1 MHVYILNLHTIIC
14 QLYLNL
20 KSPLTSAQLAQSVE
34 LETLNAGE
42 DAEKR
47 EPSYIV
53 GGNAN

>member
-42 DAEKR
+42 GAKKR

>member
-20 KSPLTSAQLAQSVE
+20 KSPLTSAQFAQSVE

-42 DAEKR
+42 GAKKR